1 VPGDLIRNNRSRPP
15 RCHQSPNEAARSTA
29 GWADRWKLRFLLP
42 ELVAGERVLDLGC
55 GGMWLTRILRSRG
68 FDCTGIDLHPPADI
82 VGNIKEHRFPAGSFD
97 VVIALEMLEHEDCT
111 EEIRRILRPGGK
123 LIVSTPSPSWDWA
136 LWLGEKVGVCQPR
149 SSPHSNLFWL
159 ENLPFRLV
167 RRGSLLGVVQLGVY
181 LNEEPAQA
189 AR

>member
-1 VPGDLIRNNRSRPP
+1 MPPVSERSGEIHGGMGQGVAAESSIRLP
-15 RCHQSPNEAARSTA
+15 
-29 GWADRWKLRFLLP
+29 DRWKLRFLLP